1 MSPLGRSSEWIDI
14 SVPVR
19 PGQTPLWPGS
29 VPVDFQV
36 WSSLDEGAAAEE
48 TVLRMS
54 VHTGTH
60 VDAPA
65 HFLAGGDTIEVL
77 DPGAMLG
84 PCRVVDCRGGSLVT
98 RGLLD
103 SLGIPAGTERLLL
116 KTDNTDR
123 WSPEFDPGYTAL
135 DPEAAAWVVERGT
148 RLVGID
154 YLSIQSFRE
163 SDAVHVRL
171 LEAGVVILEGLDLAG
186 VEPGDYELICLP
198 LKLVGIEGAP
208 ARAMLRPL

>member
-1 MSPLGRSSEWIDI
+1 MSPFGRSIEWIDI

-19 PGQTPLWPGS
+19 PERTPQWPGS
-29 VPVDFQV
+29 VPIDFQV
-36 WSSLDEGAAAEE
+36 WSSLAEGAAAEE

-60 VDAPA
+60 IDAPA
-65 HFLAGGDTIEVL
+65 HFLAGGDTLELL
-77 DPGAMLG
+77 DPAAMLG
-84 PCRVVDCRGGSLVT
+84 TCRVIDCRGEATVT
-98 RGLLD
+98 RVLLEAA
-103 SLGIPAGTERLLL
+103 GVPEGTERLLL
-116 KTDNTDR
+116 KTDNARR
-123 WSPEFDPGYTAL
+123 WSPEFDPDYTAL
-135 DPEAAAWVVERGT
+135 DPEGAAWVVERGI

-163 SDAVHVRL
+163 SDTVHIRL
-171 LEAGVVILEGLDLAG
+171 LEAGVVILEGLDLSG

-198 LKLVGIEGAP
+198 LSLVGTEAAP